1 LKGGYFH
8 TLCADIDTKTTIV
21 LYKMMVVMSHLFG
34 RRMCREV
41 DDEEQA
47 EKIKRSPSMV
57 YLPPMP
63 EEAADIL
70 RAHNKDTLDVFT
82 TYVKTFAEQHV
93 KKEERHLPLTHT
105 PVGKPS
111 SKTANGNADKKH
123 ADVVDFLP
131 SLPKPHARSAFV
143 ALSGLGDD
151 FSTIEDLCSSTPEG
165 VFLEAAVVPHLELHP
180 DETRNPLNAYLLDF
194 YMHGQL
200 APLDVANGIRKS
212 DVWFLLNDF
221 SMVLAT
227 IATSL
232 ALHLGLDSGTDPEM
246 LDVMGSGDAAENDA
260 DEKVAATTIPDAPAT
275 KTIGGPEQA
284 FQPKKSKKVAEDWD
298 AGEDALVAE
307 EVYLKSRVGKEME
320 GTDDEEYEKLMTVYK
335 GFRQLKTA
343 FDEKFLAIFA

>member
-1 LKGGYFH
+1 
-8 TLCADIDTKTTIV
+8 
-21 LYKMMVVMSHLFG
+21 MSHLFG
-34 RRMCREV
+34 RRLCREV

-47 EKIKRSPSMV
+47 EKIKRSPSIV

-93 KKEERHLPLTHT
+93 KKEERYLPLTHT

-111 SKTANGNADKKH
+111 SKTANGLNGNADKKH
-123 ADVVDFLP
+123 SDSVDFLP

-143 ALSGLGDD
+143 ALSGLGDE

-227 IATSL
+227 ITTSL

-246 LDVMGSGDAAENDA
+246 LDVMGSGDMAENDA
-260 DEKVAATTIPDAPAT
+260 DEKVAATTIPDAPTTKAT
-275 KTIGGPEQA
+275 GAEQA
-284 FQPKKSKKVAEDWD
+284 FVPKKSKRVAEDWD

-307 EVYLKSRVGKEME
+307 EDYLKSRVGREME
-320 GTDDEEYEKLMTVYK
+320 GTDDEEYDKLMNVYK
-335 GFRQLKTA
+335 GFRKLKSE